1 MMNPK
6 EFALIVVIS
15 IVLAFTISLISPI
28 NVFLYTLLSVFII
41 IFINVVAK
49 KIAAFFLDSKIEVKL
64 WEINRYGFKP
74 SAQFKKSFPA
84 GIVLPILVA
93 AVTLGNIYWLASLI
107 FNVKVK
113 AYRAAKRWGLYSFSE
128 MTEHHIGLI
137 AVWGIVANLLL
148 AVIGYLIGFEG
159 FARLNIFFAFFNM
172 LPISDLDGNKIFFG
186 NMIIWSFL
194 EILTLIG
201 IGYAF
206 LLV

>member
-41 IFINVVAK
+41 IFVNVVAK

>member
-201 IGYAF
+201 VGYAF